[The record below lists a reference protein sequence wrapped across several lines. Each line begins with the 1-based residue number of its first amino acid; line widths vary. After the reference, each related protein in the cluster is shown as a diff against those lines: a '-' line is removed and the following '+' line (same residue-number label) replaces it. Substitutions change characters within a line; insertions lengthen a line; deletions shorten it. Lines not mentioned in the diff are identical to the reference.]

1 MSDAA
6 SKLMGIP
13 QSKLKMDDPR
23 VGLTPEQIA
32 AWHALHPNPTYADIP
47 TSQEVADGVSEPDDE
62 DDTDTDLTAPVT
74 EEGRLKNLLASFA
87 KMILEYFSAKK

>member
-1 MSDAA
+1 MSEAA

-32 AWHALHPNPTYADIP
+32 AWKALHPDPTYADIP
-47 TSQEVADGVSEPDDE
+47 TSQEVADGVSVPDE
-62 DDTDTDLTAPVT
+62 DDTDPDLTAPVT
-74 EEGRLKNLLASFA
+74 EETRLKNLLSSFA